1 MLLFVSLQMKPCYIT
16 YQISASLRTMC
27 KWRGVTRGGG
37 QLSHRVP
44 CTWQLL
50 WLVVEMGTKWVPFC
64 TNGLINTFLNLY
76 SISDATGSFQSGLG
90 SIGKESPYIES
101 SKLVG
106 VVTGN
111 ISTKRLKLP
120 SVQASGTTGSSWNQ
134 KKKKNSPWVIID
146 L

>member
-37 QLSHRVP
+37 QFSHRVP

-64 TNGLINTFLNLY
+64 TNGLINMFLNLY

-90 SIGKESPYIES
+90 FIGKESPYIES
-101 SKLVG
+101 SK
-106 VVTGN
+106 
-111 ISTKRLKLP
+111 ISGCGYRQYKYKKTKATFSSSLRYYRFQLK
-120 SVQASGTTGSSWNQ
+120 SKQ
-134 KKKKNSPWVIID
+134 KKKKTPHGS
-146 L
+146 